1 MHRCLLITLTIS
13 SVFLS
18 LDASAAAQHSEPS
31 LAIVSSSHRLV
42 VPDKIDIVPAV
53 RFLRAGH
60 TAPDEGE
67 ERAGLSVS
75 MAEKAKTLLSSSTI
89 STEKLQKWLSS
100 GKNADT
106 VFSRMKLTKAGDDLL
121 SNPQFS
127 VWIKYVDDLSAKYPA
142 KATSAIT
149 TLTTQ
154 YGDDALYKLLESA
167 KKLPRTENLATRLQT
182 EQMQHWATVGKSPDD
197 VFRLFGLRRAGNS
210 ILTNPKFISWTTYVD
225 DVNALNP
232 TKAKPMIST
241 LRNYYDDD
249 ILFKMLDAA
258 KKSDETKSIATK
270 LEAQQLQG
278 WLKSGNTPD
287 SAFVHMGLGDV
298 GDNVL
303 ASPLFS
309 TWVKYL
315 DDFNAQ
321 YSAKETTVLHV
332 LTKRFKDERLAKII
346 AFGKTLDST
355 KAAATKLE
363 TQQLQGWLRS
373 GKAPDSAF
381 VQLGLGEVGVR
392 MMTSPLFSTW
402 VKYLD
407 DFNAQYPAEKTTLF
421 RVLAR
426 GYEDEALIKIIAFG
440 KTSASAKISATK
452 LETQQLQGWLRSG
465 KTPDSAFVQLG
476 LGKVGDSLLASPL
489 FSTWVKYL
497 DDFNAQYSA
506 KETTLF
512 HVLTKRVKDKLLA
525 KIIAFGKTLDSTKAV
540 ATKLEDQQRQVWLTS
555 GKSSDDVFTLLKLD
569 KAPDN
574 FFDNPLYKTWGSYMN
589 VYNNKHPGKQTN
601 LFKTLTTKCKD
612 KPLIKILEEAK
623 KFPNLEST
631 ASKLQTEKIQRYL
644 ASKKSPDEVFTLLG
658 LGDAWDNVIG
668 NPLFKTWLTYVKTFD
683 QGNPAKTDWYVS
695 LHAAYGDGG
704 VESMVHKG
712 LQNPSTVK
720 IAEKVQAGQLER
732 WLVKEKSPDLTFNWI
747 LRHPTA
753 DEKVFADP
761 RFETWAKYLGDF
773 NQRYPDKKTTMI
785 DAFRASYNDRAL
797 LRMFDATKKVPGSE
811 KLVTNL
817 ENALLDKW
825 VSAKETPAVLSRR
838 FSGVV
843 AADEMIQRYIKKA
856 DAAGNI
862 A

>member
-13 SVFLS
+13 SVLLS

-31 LAIVSSSHRLV
+31 LAIVSSPHRLV
-42 VPDKIDIVPAV
+42 VPDKIDIVPTV

-75 MAEKAKTLLSSSTI
+75 MAEKAKTFLSSSTI

-142 KATSAIT
+142 KATSAIS

-197 VFRLFGLRRAGNS
+197 VFRLFDLQKAGNS
-210 ILTNPKFISWTTYVD
+210 ILTNPKFTSWTTYVD
-225 DVNALNP
+225 DLSALNP
-232 TKAKPMIST
+232 EKAAST
-241 LRNYYDDD
+241 IPTLTTYYGDD

-278 WLKSGNTPD
+278 WLKSGK
-287 SAFVHMGLGDV
+287 S
-298 GDNVL
+298 
-303 ASPLFS
+303 
-309 TWVKYL
+309 
-315 DDFNAQ
+315 
-321 YSAKETTVLHV
+321 
-332 LTKRFKDERLAKII
+332 
-346 AFGKTLDST
+346 
-355 KAAATKLE
+355 
-363 TQQLQGWLRS
+363 
-373 GKAPDSAF
+373 PDSAF
-381 VQLGLGEVGVR
+381 VQMGLGNVEDNL
-392 MMTSPLFSTW
+392 MASPLFSTW

-407 DFNAQYPAEKTTLF
+407 DFNAQYPAEKT
-421 RVLAR
+421 
-426 GYEDEALIKIIAFG
+426 AL
-440 KTSASAKISATK
+440 
-452 LETQQLQGWLRSG
+452 LHL
-465 KTPDSAFVQLG
+465 
-476 LGKVGDSLLASPL
+476 
-489 FSTWVKYL
+489 
-497 DDFNAQYSA
+497 
-506 KETTLF
+506 
-512 HVLTKRVKDKLLA
+512 LTKRFEDEPLA

-540 ATKLEDQQRQVWLTS
+540 ATRLENQQRQIWLTS

-631 ASKLQTEKIQRYL
+631 ASKLQTEKIQSYL

-668 NPLFKTWLTYVKTFD
+668 NPLFKTWLNYVKKFD
-683 QGNPAKTDWYVS
+683 RENPGKKTDWYFT
-695 LHAAYGDGG
+695 LHTSYMDNG
-704 VESMVHKG
+704 VESMVNKG

-720 IAEKVQAGQLER
+720 IAEKVQGGLLKR
-732 WLVKEKSPDLTFNWI
+732 WLVNEVSPDHTFNWI
-747 LRHPTA
+747 LRYPKT
-753 DEKVFADP
+753 DEKLFADP
-761 RFETWAKYLGDF
+761 RFETWAKYLSDF
-773 NQRYPDKKTTMI
+773 NQRYPDKKTNVINGLRT
-785 DAFRASYNDRAL
+785 SYTNRSL
-797 LRMFDATKKVPGSE
+797 LQMFEATKKVPGME
-811 KLVTNL
+811 KLGTTL
-817 ENALLDKW
+817 ENAMLNKW
-825 VSAKETPAVLSRR
+825 VRDKENPAELSKML
-838 FSGVV
+838 SGVDT
-843 AADEMIQRYIKKA
+843 ADEMIRRYIK
-856 DAAGNI
+856 I
-862 A
+862 ANLV

>member
-127 VWIKYVDDLSAKYPA
+127 VWIKYVDDLSTKYPA
-142 KATSAIT
+142 KATSAIS

-154 YGDDALYKLLESA
+154 YGDDALYKLLEAA
-167 KKLPRTENLATRLQT
+167 KGVPRQENLATRLQA

-197 VFRLFGLRRAGNS
+197 VFRLFDLQKAGNS

-278 WLKSGNTPD
+278 WLKSGKSPD
-287 SAFVHMGLGDV
+287 NAFAQMGLSNV
-298 GDNVL
+298 EDNL
-303 ASPLFS
+303 
-309 TWVKYL
+309 
-315 DDFNAQ
+315 
-321 YSAKETTVLHV
+321 
-332 LTKRFKDERLAKII
+332 
-346 AFGKTLDST
+346 
-355 KAAATKLE
+355 
-363 TQQLQGWLRS
+363 
-373 GKAPDSAF
+373 
-381 VQLGLGEVGVR
+381 
-392 MMTSPLFSTW
+392 M
-402 VKYLD
+402 
-407 DFNAQYPAEKTTLF
+407 
-421 RVLAR
+421 
-426 GYEDEALIKIIAFG
+426 
-440 KTSASAKISATK
+440 
-452 LETQQLQGWLRSG
+452 
-465 KTPDSAFVQLG
+465 
-476 LGKVGDSLLASPL
+476 ASPL

-512 HVLTKRVKDKLLA
+512 HVLTKRFEDEPLA

-540 ATKLEDQQRQVWLTS
+540 ATKLETQQMQVWLTS

-569 KAPDN
+569 KAEKN
-574 FFDNPLYKTWGSYMN
+574 FFGNPLYKTWSSYMN

-631 ASKLQTEKIQRYL
+631 ASKLQTEKIQSHL
-644 ASKKSPDEVFTLLG
+644 ASKESPDEVFNLLG
-658 LGDAWDNVIG
+658 LGDAWDNVLG
-668 NPLFKTWLTYVKTFD
+668 NPLFKVWLDYVKKFD
-683 QGNPAKTDWYVS
+683 RENPGKKTDWYLA

-704 VESMVHKG
+704 VESMVNKG

-720 IAEKVQAGQLER
+720 IAEKVQGGLLKR
-732 WLVKEKSPDLTFNWI
+732 WLINEESPDDTFNWI
-747 LRHPTA
+747 LRYPTTN
-753 DEKVFADP
+753 EKLFADP
-761 RFETWAKYLGDF
+761 RFETWAKYLSDF
-773 NQRYPDKKTTMI
+773 NQQYPDKKTNVINGLRT
-785 DAFRASYNDRAL
+785 SYNDRSL
-797 LRMFDATKKVPGSE
+797 LRMFDATKKVPGME
-811 KLVTNL
+811 KLGTTL
-817 ENALLDKW
+817 ENAMLNKW
-825 VSAKETPAVLSRR
+825 VSEKRIPAELSKML
-838 FSGVV
+838 SGVDT
-843 AADEMIQRYIKKA
+843 ADEMIQRYIK
-856 DAAGNI
+856 I
-862 A
+862 ANLV

>member
-42 VPDKIDIVPAV
+42 VPDKIDIVSAV

-127 VWIKYVDDLSAKYPA
+127 VWIKYVDDLSTKYPA
-142 KATSAIT
+142 KATSAIS

-154 YGDDALYKLLESA
+154 YGDDALYKLLEAA
-167 KKLPRTENLATRLQT
+167 KGVPRQENLATRLQA

-197 VFRLFGLRRAGNS
+197 VFRLFDLQKAGNS

-278 WLKSGNTPD
+278 WLKSGKSPD
-287 SAFVHMGLGDV
+287 NAFAQMGLSNV
-298 GDNVL
+298 EDNL
-303 ASPLFS
+303 
-309 TWVKYL
+309 
-315 DDFNAQ
+315 
-321 YSAKETTVLHV
+321 
-332 LTKRFKDERLAKII
+332 
-346 AFGKTLDST
+346 
-355 KAAATKLE
+355 
-363 TQQLQGWLRS
+363 
-373 GKAPDSAF
+373 
-381 VQLGLGEVGVR
+381 
-392 MMTSPLFSTW
+392 M
-402 VKYLD
+402 
-407 DFNAQYPAEKTTLF
+407 
-421 RVLAR
+421 
-426 GYEDEALIKIIAFG
+426 
-440 KTSASAKISATK
+440 
-452 LETQQLQGWLRSG
+452 
-465 KTPDSAFVQLG
+465 
-476 LGKVGDSLLASPL
+476 ASPL

-512 HVLTKRVKDKLLA
+512 HVLTKRFEDEPLA

-540 ATKLEDQQRQVWLTS
+540 ATKLETQQMQVWLTS

-574 FFDNPLYKTWGSYMN
+574 FFDNPLYKTWSSYMN

-631 ASKLQTEKIQRYL
+631 ASKLQTEKIQSHL
-644 ASKKSPDEVFTLLG
+644 ASKESPDEVFNLLG
-658 LGDAWDNVIG
+658 LGDAWDNVLG
-668 NPLFKTWLTYVKTFD
+668 NPLFKVWLDYVKKFD
-683 QGNPAKTDWYVS
+683 RENPGKKTDWYLA

-704 VESMVHKG
+704 VESMVNKG

-720 IAEKVQAGQLER
+720 IAEKVQGGLLKR
-732 WLVKEKSPDLTFNWI
+732 WLINEESPDDTFNWI
-747 LRHPTA
+747 LRYPTTN
-753 DEKVFADP
+753 EKLFADP
-761 RFETWAKYLGDF
+761 RFETWAKYLSDF
-773 NQRYPDKKTTMI
+773 NQQYPDKKTNVINGLRT
-785 DAFRASYNDRAL
+785 SYNDRSL
-797 LRMFDATKKVPGSE
+797 LRMFDATKKVPGME
-811 KLVTNL
+811 KLGTTL
-817 ENALLDKW
+817 ENAMLNKW
-825 VSAKETPAVLSRR
+825 VSEKRIPAELSKML
-838 FSGVV
+838 SGVDT
-843 AADEMIQRYIKKA
+843 ADEMIQRYIK
-856 DAAGNI
+856 I
-862 A
+862 ANLV

>member
-278 WLKSGNTPD
+278 WLKSGKSPD
-287 SAFVHMGLGDV
+287 NAFAQMGLSNV
-298 GDNVL
+298 EDNL
-303 ASPLFS
+303 
-309 TWVKYL
+309 
-315 DDFNAQ
+315 
-321 YSAKETTVLHV
+321 
-332 LTKRFKDERLAKII
+332 
-346 AFGKTLDST
+346 
-355 KAAATKLE
+355 
-363 TQQLQGWLRS
+363 
-373 GKAPDSAF
+373 
-381 VQLGLGEVGVR
+381 
-392 MMTSPLFSTW
+392 M
-402 VKYLD
+402 
-407 DFNAQYPAEKTTLF
+407 
-421 RVLAR
+421 
-426 GYEDEALIKIIAFG
+426 
-440 KTSASAKISATK
+440 
-452 LETQQLQGWLRSG
+452 
-465 KTPDSAFVQLG
+465 
-476 LGKVGDSLLASPL
+476 ASPL

-512 HVLTKRVKDKLLA
+512 HVLTKRVEDEPLA

-540 ATKLEDQQRQVWLTS
+540 ATKLETQQMQVWLTS

-574 FFDNPLYKTWGSYMN
+574 FFDNPLYKTWSSYMN

-601 LFKTLTTKCKD
+601 LFKTLTTHYND
-612 KPLIKILEEAK
+612 KRLIKILEEAK
-623 KFPNLEST
+623 KYPHLEST
-631 ASKLQTEKIQRYL
+631 ASKLQTEKIQSHL
-644 ASKKSPDEVFTLLG
+644 ASKESPDEVFNLLG
-658 LGDAWDNVIG
+658 LGDAWDNVLG
-668 NPLFKTWLTYVKTFD
+668 NPLFKVWLDYVKKFD
-683 QGNPAKTDWYVS
+683 RENPGKKTDWYLA
-695 LHAAYGDGG
+695 LHRAYGDGG
-704 VESMVHKG
+704 VESMVYIG

-720 IAEKVQAGQLER
+720 IAEMVQGGLLKR

-747 LRHPTA
+747 LRHPTTN
-753 DEKVFADP
+753 EKLFADP
-761 RFETWAKYLGDF
+761 RFETWAKYLSDF
-773 NQRYPDKKTTMI
+773 NQQYPDKKTNVINGLRT
-785 DAFRASYNDRAL
+785 SYNDRSL
-797 LRMFDATKKVPGSE
+797 LRMFDATKKVPGME
-811 KLVTNL
+811 KLGTTL
-817 ENALLDKW
+817 ENAMLNKW
-825 VSAKETPAVLSRR
+825 VSEKRIPAELSKML
-838 FSGVV
+838 SGVDT
-843 AADEMIQRYIKKA
+843 ADEMIQRYIK
-856 DAAGNI
+856 I
-862 A
+862 ANLV

>member
-13 SVFLS
+13 SVLLS

-53 RFLRAGH
+53 RLLRAGH

-75 MAEKAKTLLSSSTI
+75 MAEKAKTFLSSSTI

-106 VFSRMKLTKAGDDLL
+106 VFSRMKLTKAGGGLL

-142 KATSAIT
+142 KATSAIS

-167 KKLPRTENLATRLQT
+167 KKLPRTENLATRLQA
-182 EQMQHWATVGKSPDD
+182 EQIQHWATVGKPPDD

-210 ILTNPKFISWTTYVD
+210 LLTYPKFTSWASYLD
-225 DVNALNP
+225 NFNALNP
-232 TKAKPMIST
+232 EKATSMIPT
-241 LRNYYDDD
+241 LTAYYGETL
-249 ILFKMLDAA
+249 LFKMLDAD
-258 KKSDETKSIATK
+258 KKLDVTKSIATK

-278 WLKSGNTPD
+278 WLRSGNTPD
-287 SAFVHMGLGDV
+287 SAFVHMELGGV
-298 GDNVL
+298 GDNLL
-303 ASPLFS
+303 ANSLFS

-321 YSAKETTVLHV
+321 YPAEKTTLLH
-332 LTKRFKDERLAKII
+332 LLSNRFKDERLAKII
-346 AFGKTLDST
+346 AFGKTLDRS

-363 TQQLQGWLRS
+363 TQQLQGWLRN
-373 GKAPDSAF
+373 GKTPDSAF

-392 MMTSPLFSTW
+392 IMASPLFSTW

-407 DFNAQYPAEKTTLF
+407 AFNAQYPAEKTTLF

-465 KTPDSAFVQLG
+465 KTPGNAFVQLG

-512 HVLTKRVKDKLLA
+512 HVLTKRVKDEPLA
-525 KIIAFGKTLDSTKAV
+525 RVIAFGKTLDSTKAV
-540 ATKLEDQQRQVWLTS
+540 ATKLESQQMQVWLSS

-574 FFDNPLYKTWGSYMN
+574 FFDNPLYKTWSSYMS
-589 VYNNKHPGKQTN
+589 VYNNKHPGKETN
-601 LFKTLTTKCKD
+601 LFKTLTTYYND
-612 KPLIKILEEAK
+612 KRLIKILEEAK

-631 ASKLQTEKIQRYL
+631 ASKLQAEKIQSYL
-644 ASKKSPDEVFTLLG
+644 AIKKSPDEVFKLFG

-695 LHAAYGDGG
+695 LHMAYGDGG

-720 IAEKVQAGQLER
+720 IAEKVQGGLLKR
-732 WLVKEKSPDLTFNWI
+732 WLVKEKPPSVTFKWI
-747 LRHPTA
+747 LRQPTA

-797 LRMFDATKKVPGSE
+797 LQMFDAAKKVPGSE

-817 ENALLDKW
+817 ENALLNKW
-825 VSAKETPAVLSRR
+825 VSAKETPAELSKML
-838 FSGVV
+838 SGVDT
-843 AADEMIQRYIKKA
+843 ADEMIQRYIKKA
-856 DAAGNI
+856 GNI

>member
-42 VPDKIDIVPAV
+42 VPDKIDIVSAV

-106 VFSRMKLTKAGDDLL
+106 VFSRMQLTKAGDDLL

-167 KKLPRTENLATRLQT
+167 KKLPRTENLATRLQA

-197 VFRLFGLRRAGNS
+197 VFRLFGLRRAGS
-210 ILTNPKFISWTTYVD
+210 SLLTYPKFTSWTTYVD
-225 DVNALNP
+225 NVNALNP
-232 TKAKPMIST
+232 EKATSMIPT
-241 LRNYYDDD
+241 LTAYYGETL
-249 ILFKMLDAA
+249 LFKMLDAD
-258 KKSDETKSIATK
+258 KKSDVTKSIATK

-321 YSAKETTVLHV
+321 YSAKETT
-332 LTKRFKDERLAKII
+332 
-346 AFGKTLDST
+346 
-355 KAAATKLE
+355 
-363 TQQLQGWLRS
+363 
-373 GKAPDSAF
+373 
-381 VQLGLGEVGVR
+381 
-392 MMTSPLFSTW
+392 
-402 VKYLD
+402 
-407 DFNAQYPAEKTTLF
+407 
-421 RVLAR
+421 
-426 GYEDEALIKIIAFG
+426 
-440 KTSASAKISATK
+440 
-452 LETQQLQGWLRSG
+452 
-465 KTPDSAFVQLG
+465 
-476 LGKVGDSLLASPL
+476 
-489 FSTWVKYL
+489 
-497 DDFNAQYSA
+497 
-506 KETTLF
+506 LF
-512 HVLTKRVKDKLLA
+512 HVLTKRFEDEPLA

-540 ATKLEDQQRQVWLTS
+540 AAKLETQQRQVWLTS

-631 ASKLQTEKIQRYL
+631 ASKLQTEKIQSYL

-683 QGNPAKTDWYVS
+683 QGNPAKKTDWYLA
-695 LHAAYGDGG
+695 LHGAYGDGG
-704 VESMVHKG
+704 VESMVNKG

-720 IAEKVQAGQLER
+720 IAEKVQAGLLKR
-732 WLVKEKSPDLTFNWI
+732 WLIKEKSPDLTFNWI

-761 RFETWAKYLGDF
+761 RFETWAKYLSDF
-773 NQRYPDKKTTMI
+773 NQQYPDKKTTMI

-797 LRMFDATKKVPGSE
+797 LRMFDAAKKVPGSE